1 MPGEI
6 SRVYVLEQRMDDL
19 GQTVNR
25 VDTKLDG
32 IAATLSSLARI
43 EERQMHSNEKTAGVI
58 SLAADHEARI
68 RELERSMPDDAEDR
82 LSKIELGMPGL
93 LENRSWIISGVL
105 GVLALVGLGVMKLV
119 LLSA

>member
-1 MPGEI
+1 MTGEI

-25 VDTKLDG
+25 VDSKLDG

-119 LLSA
+119 LLST